1 MVEHDLDIGADA
13 DWIDVYRTIAMDHL
27 AGGSW
32 SGYVRGQGW
41 DVEEDGSVTEGP
53 DIGTDVHAYMAQ
65 GGPDDSANAWG
76 IAPRRP
82 GPRSV
87 AEGGPDMST
96 VITDSKLPGL
106 IAERYAG
113 MA

>member
-1 MVEHDLDIGADA
+1 
-13 DWIDVYRTIAMDHL
+13 
-27 AGGSW
+27 
-32 SGYVRGQGW
+32 
-41 DVEEDGSVTEGP
+41 
-53 DIGTDVHAYMAQ
+53 MAQ